1 VINISPCGND
11 DTQAIQS
18 AIDTGDH
25 VNLSV
30 GNFIVTDQLVMRT
43 PGQMLTGNGRA
54 ATRIHISSNF
64 NMSAQGVIVFNT
76 GEEGPQIADLGIY
89 FAQPDTNIS
98 SELISYPVSIYA
110 VNTPRFTLSNLKI
123 TNALNGINMTGNCGG
138 AFINL
143 LELSAYETGIEIDGS
158 MDTVRINQY
167 HFYNFDMTSNQVNIF
182 YSSGT
187 KALNIGRV
195 DGLFIDEFLN
205 ISNLGMNIYEG
216 ASGAPWIY
224 MSNSGFDTFNGIQI
238 SAGSIQVVNS
248 YITMQ
253 GGNPLQGVLQ
263 TGGFAQFSNCYLAS
277 AQTQPFILLE
287 NMTGGS
293 FQIDNSYFNFNNGT
307 QISVGGNMAIDSIQV
322 NNCRFE
328 AQSSNFQLIGV
339 AASSNPNNI
348 HCTNNVMQ
356 TQPNITYKNP
366 IINILSGNRAYLS
379 GNRVLDKGT
388 GTSTFIAI
396 AQDNF
401 NWVSG
406 NIAPGWNYSFPS
418 TGKTGFYAN
427 NL

>member
-1 VINISPCGND
+1 VINISPSGGD
-11 DTQAIQS
+11 DTASIQTALNS
-18 AIDTGDH
+18 GDH
-25 VNLSV
+25 VCLDVGEFNISNALTINHAGQILS
-30 GNFIVTDQLVMRT
+30 
-43 PGQMLTGNGRA
+43 GNGRA
-54 ATRIHISSNF
+54 ATQINVGSGFVHS
-64 NMSAQGVIVFNT
+64 QGVIIFAS
-76 GEEGPQIADLGIY
+76 GEEGPQLQNFGIY
-89 FAQPDTNIS
+89 FSQPDTNVRTN
-98 SELISYPVSIYA
+98 LINYPVAIYA
-110 VNTPRFTLSNLKI
+110 QNTARFTITNMKI
-123 TNALNGINMTGNCGG
+123 TNATNGIDMRGNCGG

-143 LELSAYETGIEIDGS
+143 LEMSAYQTGIQIDGS
-158 MDTVRINQY
+158 MDTVRLNQF
-167 HFYNFDMTSNQVNIF
+167 HFWNFDMTSNQASIF
-182 YSSGT
+182 YSQGT
-187 KALNIGRV
+187 KALDIGRV

-216 ASGAPWIY
+216 ATGAPWIY
-224 MSNSGFDTFNGIQI
+224 MSNSGFDTFNGIQM
-238 SAGSIQVVNS
+238 SAGSLQAVNS
-248 YITMQ
+248 YITME

-263 TGGFAQFSNCYLAS
+263 TGGFLQFSNCYFAS
-277 AQTQPFILLE
+277 AQSQPFMLLE

-293 FQIDNSYFNFNNGT
+293 LQIDNSYFNFNNGT

-328 AQSSNFQLIGV
+328 AQSANFQLIGV

-388 GTSTFIAI
+388 GSSTFIAI